1 MKTKIFTALLVVLS
15 FYLSANAQVSFTEN
29 FDYTA
34 GDLLTAHGWTG
45 FSSTDY
51 LLKVTSPGLTYAGY
65 PLSGIGNAAK
75 LTATGQDA
83 YKNCSEIY
91 SSGTVYMAFLVNV
104 ELAKTKGDYFLA
116 LLPQTSTSLFTPR
129 VFVRKSAQN
138 IAFGISKGAEDE
150 TYGTLDFVY
159 GTTYLLVLKYEFL
172 SGSKNDK
179 VSLFVFNS
187 PNMPL
192 TEPATRYIGPITAST
207 DDASSIGRIA
217 LRQGDQ
223 ATSPDLFVDGIGAGK
238 NWSNVIFQAP
248 PPVPPAPV
256 LSSPVNGAV
265 SQPIDNLSL
274 IWNASQNAVN
284 YHLQVSLNSSFSS
297 FVIEDASLT
306 STQKIISGLSYSTA
320 YYWRVKAINSGGAS
334 PFSSVWSFTTVQY
347 VPSAPLAPVLSS
359 PVNGAVS
366 QPIDNLS
373 LIWNASQN
381 AVNYH
386 LQVSL
391 NSSFS
396 NFVIEDASLTNT
408 SKIISGLSYSTT
420 YYWRVKAINSGGA
433 SPFSSVWSFTT
444 VQYVPSA
451 PLAPVL
457 SSPNNGAV
465 SQPIENLSLIWNE
478 SQNAAN
484 YHLQVS
490 LNPSFSSFV
499 IEDASL
505 TNTLKIISGL
515 SYSTTYYWRV
525 KAKNSGGESP
535 FSSVWSFTT
544 TDAPPNQWVQY
555 NTGVP
560 YSLFGVDFASYDA
573 NLGVAVGQGGT
584 VIRTTNGGVNWI
596 PVYSSINIWL
606 NDVKF
611 DPNAAGTV
619 WAAGMGGV
627 ILKSIDGGINWSV
640 ARAYDTPDHTIRGI
654 GIPDNYHNYVA
665 FIGYAGTFFETTN
678 AGNSFVQRTD
688 IPFTMHSIAFSPD
701 FSVNGKGIISGTDGK
716 AWNTTNFGTNWVAR
730 NTNRYDY
737 LNDVVYLDAVTAV
750 ICGNNGTIL
759 KSNNSGTNWTVITQT
774 LTTQHF
780 RSVDAFAAK
789 VTICGDNGTILTSND
804 GGITFVNQLSGETRH
819 LYGVSLKSSLEG
831 TTVGEIG
838 GSVSGMMYF
847 TMRNGFTAVTGQGTE
862 LPDKFEL
869 KQNYPNPFN
878 PSTTIMFDVLKQS
891 KVSLRIYNVLGKEVA
906 VLVDREMSAASG
918 YKVKFDASALPSGV
932 YFYRLQAGD
941 FVDTKRMLLI
951 K

>member
-1 MKTKIFTALLVVLS
+1 
-15 FYLSANAQVSFTEN
+15 
-29 FDYTA
+29 
-34 GDLLTAHGWTG
+34 
-45 FSSTDY
+45 
-51 LLKVTSPGLTYAGY
+51 
-65 PLSGIGNAAK
+65 
-75 LTATGQDA
+75 
-83 YKNCSEIY
+83 
-91 SSGTVYMAFLVNV
+91 
-104 ELAKTKGDYFLA
+104 
-116 LLPQTSTSLFTPR
+116 
-129 VFVRKSAQN
+129 
-138 IAFGISKGAEDE
+138 
-150 TYGTLDFVY
+150 
-159 GTTYLLVLKYEFL
+159 
-172 SGSKNDK
+172 
-179 VSLFVFNS
+179 
-187 PNMPL
+187 
-192 TEPATRYIGPITAST
+192 
-207 DDASSIGRIA
+207 
-217 LRQGDQ
+217 
-223 ATSPDLFVDGIGAGK
+223 
-238 NWSNVIFQAP
+238 
-248 PPVPPAPV
+248 APV

-306 STQKIISGLSYSTA
+306 NTQ
-320 YYWRVKAINSGGAS
+320 
-334 PFSSVWSFTTVQY
+334 
-347 VPSAPLAPVLSS
+347 
-359 PVNGAVS
+359 
-366 QPIDNLS
+366 
-373 LIWNASQN
+373 
-381 AVNYH
+381 
-386 LQVSL
+386 
-391 NSSFS
+391 
-396 NFVIEDASLTNT
+396 
-408 SKIISGLSYSTT
+408 KIISGLSYSTT

-465 SQPIENLSLIWNE
+465 SQPIENLSLIWSA

-490 LNPSFSSFV
+490 LNSSFSSFV

-584 VIRTTNGGVNWI
+584 VIRTTNGGVNWT

-780 RSVDAFAAK
+780 RSIDAFAAK

-869 KQNYPNPFN
+869 KQNFPNPFN

-891 KVSLRIYNVLGKEVA
+891 KVTLRIYNVLGKEVA